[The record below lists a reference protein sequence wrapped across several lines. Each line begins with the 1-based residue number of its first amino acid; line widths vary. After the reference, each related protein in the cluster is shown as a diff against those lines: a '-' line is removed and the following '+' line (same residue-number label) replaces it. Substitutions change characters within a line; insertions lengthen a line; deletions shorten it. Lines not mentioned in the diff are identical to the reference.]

1 MKNKKRIPKEGF
13 WFTGIRVLA
22 LLAKVIGGLTAL
34 GGIASSITLFIK
46 AAADISSGLQSLNHA
61 FALFGLTV
69 IATYIAIPAGLGCVG
84 IISIGLG
91 FLLDF
96 ISSKPNVQDPIDKPS
111 PLA

>member
-1 MKNKKRIPKEGF
+1 MKNKKRIPKEGC

-34 GGIASSITLFIK
+34 GGITSSIFLFIK
-46 AAADISSGLQSLNHA
+46 AAPDIFSGLQNLNHA

-69 IATYIAIPAGLGCVG
+69 IATYIAIPAGLGCAG

-91 FLLDF
+91 FLLDY
-96 ISSKPNVQDPIDKPS
+96 ISTKPNEQDPIDKPS

>member
-1 MKNKKRIPKEGF
+1 MKNKKRIPKEGC

-22 LLAKVIGGLTAL
+22 FFAIFIGGLTAL
-34 GGIASSITLFIK
+34 GGITSSMTLFIK

-61 FALFGLTV
+61 FALFGLPV
-69 IATYIAIPAGLGCVG
+69 IATYIAIPAGLGCAG
-84 IISIGLG
+84 IISVGLG

-96 ISSKPNVQDPIDKPS
+96 ISSKPNEQSPIDKPS